1 MDYKMHSKSN
11 DLLDFQTL
19 DALLEKIAH
28 YSAAVKRDPGEECNG
43 IGGAL
48 SVEPA
53 PGSKLND
60 WCPAA
65 STPAPAPA
73 PALHPASMG
82 DGLDAAQM
90 SGSSSSQGQPSSQP
104 PGSLNPPPPEI
115 ANPSRP
121 KRQTNQLQYL
131 LKVVLK
137 TLWKHQFSWPFQAPV
152 DAIKLNLPDYYKIIK
167 NPMDMGTIKKRLENS
182 YYLNAQEC
190 IQDFNTMFTNCY
202 IYNKAGDDIVL
213 MAEALEKL
221 FLQKISEMPQ
231 EETEITVMT
240 PKGRGR
246 GRRNDAGLNLKPG
259 PVLDS
264 PSTTPQTRGLSSLGQ
279 GPQTRA
285 PVQGPPS
292 LPPQSAV
299 PAVPPRVPP
308 TIPSHAPPLGA
319 PFSLPPSDCNPQAPV
334 LTPLPQV
341 QTALPPMPIQQNTAP
356 VLPNVLSKVC
366 EVGLEKLHQQSSTTT
381 LKKTQRKSQK
391 RKADTTTPTANDQ
404 LSESS
409 PAESK
414 SGKTLPRRESVRPPK
429 LPKKEAP
436 DSQHHVNYVVPAGA
450 HSPKQQEQLR
460 YCLGIVKEMFAKKHA
475 AYAWPFY
482 KPVDVDALGL
492 HDYHDIIKHP
502 MDLTSIKEKLENRQY
517 RDAQEFAADVR
528 LMFSNC
534 YKYNPPDHEVVAMA
548 RKLQDVFE
556 MRFAKMPDEPE
567 ETFTPAPAP
576 VPHPTVPVKTQPPI
590 PAPSSSDSSS
600 DSSSES
606 ESSTD
611 DSEEERAQRLAE
623 LKEQL
628 KAVHEQLAAL
638 SQPQT
643 SKPKKK
649 EKEKKEKKKDKHKK
663 KGAMPGLEEI
673 LEPPPA
679 LQPQK
684 KSKNNKDPVPKKT
697 KKPNSKKEG
706 LKNNRSMPP
715 QGPVPPILQPVSA
728 LDSVEDLGGGA
739 GPAGV
744 APTEKSKPMS
754 YEEKRQLSLDINK
767 LPGDKLG
774 RVVHIIQ
781 SREPSLKNS
790 NPDEIEIDF
799 ETLKPSTLRELERYV
814 SSCLRKKKKPP
825 VAEKTMEA
833 MTAAKTKGSS
843 SDSGSSSESSSSD
856 SEDSESGMASKPKKR
871 GHATKEGKK
880 SQHQAMPPGMP
891 QPQVHLQPQ
900 APAHQPTAQIKQQP
914 QHPSPATYM
923 APPVTALES
932 SQLLENTFDS
942 LPHFGQPL
950 MHLSHNN
957 DSSSPAPPHLN
968 AHPAG
973 GPGSPETHPFLN
985 QHPILTSPALHN
997 AMPQQPSRPSN
1008 RALSLP
1014 PKPPQP
1020 TTTPQPPSQQPQ
1032 QPQQHPPQQ
1041 PLQLPSQQA
1050 PQSQHHLPPHLL
1062 HPPQPIRQRPLSPPT
1077 LTPQGLLSSQPPQ
1090 MLLEDDEEPVPSM
1103 PLNQVQL
1110 YLQQLQQGRQ
1120 QQQQGTVMQAL
1131 QGRQQQQ
1138 PSQASLLQTVQVQ
1151 SQLGPQT
1158 SLAPPQLPVQTQPQ
1172 PAPSHQPSPQIPQH
1186 QPRHMQHVPQTQT
1199 QQQQL
1204 AYSQGPVPTQQTQ
1217 QVQHKVSMA
1226 PNKAQQQIIQQ
1237 QQQQQHPSPRQ
1248 HKPDPYSAGHLRENP
1263 SPLMMHS
1270 PQISQYTP
1278 VVHQSPPHNLQP
1290 KKEPP
1295 QRGPLVLGGVKEE
1308 KQQPPSPVMRS
1319 ESFSPAMRPEPHK
1332 QPESKPHLPSHG
1344 QPRQD
1349 MKPLE
1354 SSRPII
1360 RSSEQSGPPP
1370 SMQDKDKFK
1379 QEPKTPVAPKK
1390 DVKLKNISS
1399 WASLAQ
1405 KSTSTPSSAVKSS
1418 SDSFELF
1425 RRAARE
1431 KEEREKAL
1439 KAQAEQAEKDRQRRE
1454 QEKQR
1459 GRDEEDTMEPVRRPH
1474 EEPRRRSEQHQA
1486 PQQQHQAPTPAP
1498 NPQAQPPSAPP
1509 PSQAPAQSPASSQS
1523 ALDQQRE
1530 MARRR
1535 EQERRRREAMAAT
1548 IDMNFQSDLMA
1559 IFEENLF

>member
-28 YSAAVKRDPGEECNG
+28 YSAAVKRDPSEECNG
-43 IGGAL
+43 IGGTLPA
-48 SVEPA
+48 EAA
-53 PGSKLND
+53 PGSRLNE
-60 WCPAA
+60 WCPVAPPLPPPPP
-65 STPAPAPA
+65 PAPVPT
-73 PALHPASMG
+73 LHPTSMG
-82 DGLDAAQM
+82 DGLDAAPM
-90 SGSSSSQGQPSSQP
+90 SGSSSSSQGQSQP
-104 PGSLNPPPPEI
+104 QSQPSHIFNPPPPEVV
-115 ANPSRP
+115 NSSQP

-152 DAIKLNLPDYYKIIK
+152 DAVKLNLPDYYKIIK
-167 NPMDMGTIKKRLENS
+167 SPMDMGTIKKRLENS
-182 YYLNAQEC
+182 YYWNAQEC
-190 IQDFNTMFTNCY
+190 IHDFNTMFTNCY

-231 EETEITVMT
+231 EENEITVMT

-246 GRRNDAGLNLKPG
+246 GRRDAGLNLKPPG
-259 PVLDS
+259 PSLDS
-264 PSTTPQTRGLSSLGQ
+264 PSTTPQTRGISNHGA

-285 PVQGPPS
+285 PIPIPGPPA
-292 LPPQSAV
+292 LPPQVALQQSL
-299 PAVPPRVPP
+299 PPRVPP
-308 TIPSHAPPLGA
+308 TIPQLAPSFPLG
-319 PFSLPPSDCNPQAPV
+319 PSDCNPPSTIMTSV
-334 LTPLPQV
+334 PPPT
-341 QTALPPMPIQQNTAP
+341 QTALPPMPIQPMPIQP
-356 VLPNVLSKVC
+356 MPI
-366 EVGLEKLHQQSSTTT
+366 QQSPAPMLQSVMP
-381 LKKTQRKSQK
+381 KQRKSQK

-414 SGKTLPRRESVRPPK
+414 SGKTLPRRESVRPSK
-429 LPKKEAP
+429 QPKKEAP
-436 DSQHHVNYVVPAGA
+436 DSQHHLPYSAPAGPN
-450 HSPKQQEQLR
+450 SPKLLEQLR
-460 YCLGIVKEMFAKKHA
+460 YCVGIVKEMFAKKHA

-482 KPVDVDALGL
+482 KPVDVESLGL

-502 MDLTSIKEKLENRQY
+502 MDLTTIKDKLDNRQY

-534 YKYNPPDHEVVAMA
+534 YKYNPPDHEVVVMA

-567 ETFTPAPAP
+567 EVFTPAPAP
-576 VPHPTVPVKTQPPI
+576 VLHPAAPVKPQPPI
-590 PAPSSSDSSS
+590 AAASSSDSSS

-638 SQPQT
+638 SQPQA

-649 EKEKKEKKKDKHKK
+649 EKDKKEKKKDKHKK
-663 KGAMPGLEEI
+663 KAIPGLEEI
-673 LEPPPA
+673 LEPPSA
-679 LQPQK
+679 LPTPK
-684 KSKNNKDPVPKKT
+684 GKNKNNKDPLPKKT
-697 KKPNSKKEG
+697 KKPSKKEG
-706 LKNNRSMPP
+706 IKNNRSIPP
-715 QGPVPPILQPVSA
+715 PGTAPPTLQPVPG
-728 LDSVEDLGGGA
+728 LDPVEELALGGGPGSA
-739 GPAGV
+739 GLVPA
-744 APTEKSKPMS
+744 EKCKPMS

-814 SSCLRKKKKPP
+814 SSCLRKKKKAP
-825 VAEKTMEA
+825 EKAMETMSV
-833 MTAAKTKGSS
+833 KPKGSS

-856 SEDSESGMASKPKKR
+856 SEDSESGMATKLKKR
-871 GHATKEGKK
+871 GHSAKEGKK
-880 SQHQAMPPGMP
+880 GHHPVMAPNMV
-891 QPQVHLQPQ
+891 QPQVPLQPQ
-900 APAHQPTAQIKQQP
+900 APVLQPTAQLKQQQQP
-914 QHPSPATYM
+914 QPPPQQQQQHPSPAAYM

-950 MHLSHNN
+950 MHMSHHAN

-968 AHPAG
+968 AHTAS
-973 GPGSPETHPFLN
+973 GPGSPDTHPFLN
-985 QHPILTSPALHN
+985 QHPILQSPALHN

-1008 RALSLP
+1008 RAAPLP
-1014 PKPPQP
+1014 AKPPQP
-1020 TTTPQPPSQQPQ
+1020 TT
-1032 QPQQHPPQQ
+1032 PQQ
-1041 PLQLPSQQA
+1041 PLQLQPQQP
-1050 PQSQHHLPPHLL
+1050 PQPPQPQHHLPPHLL

-1090 MLLEDDEEPVPSM
+1090 LLLEDDEEPVPTM
-1103 PLNQVQL
+1103 PLNQVL
-1110 YLQQLQQGRQ
+1110 YLQQLQQGRPQ
-1120 QQQQGTVMQAL
+1120 QQQQQQVSLMQSL
-1131 QGRQQQQ
+1131 QSRQSQ
-1138 PSQASLLQTVQVQ
+1138 PQSQASLLQTVQVQ
-1151 SQLGPQT
+1151 SQMPVQT
-1158 SLAPPQLPVQTQPQ
+1158 QLPVQTQPQ
-1172 PAPSHQPSPQIPQH
+1172 APPAHQPSPQMPQQH
-1186 QPRHMQHVPQTQT
+1186 APRHMQQSQSQ

-1204 AYSQGPVPTQQTQ
+1204 ASFSQGPVQTTQTQ
-1217 QVQHKVSMA
+1217 PAQHKVAMTPS
-1226 PNKAQQQIIQQ
+1226 KAQQQII

-1248 HKPDPYSAGHLRENP
+1248 HKPDPYSTGHLRENP
-1263 SPLMMHS
+1263 SPLMIHS
-1270 PQISQYTP
+1270 PQISQYPP
-1278 VVHQSPPHNLQP
+1278 VVHQSPPQNLQP
-1290 KKEPP
+1290 KKEP
-1295 QRGPLVLGGVKEE
+1295 QRGPPALGPLKEE
-1308 KQQPPSPVMRS
+1308 KQPSSPVMRS
-1319 ESFSPAMRPEPHK
+1319 ESFSPPIRQEPHK
-1332 QPESKPHLPSHG
+1332 QPENKTHIPGHG
-1344 QPRQD
+1344 QQRPD
-1349 MKPLE
+1349 MKPLDT
-1354 SSRPII
+1354 SSRPVI
-1360 RSSEQSGPPP
+1360 RSSDQSGPPP
-1370 SMQDKDKFK
+1370 TMPDKDKFK

-1390 DVKLKNISS
+1390 VQDVKLKNMGS

-1405 KSTSTPSSAVKSS
+1405 RSTSTPSSAVKSS
-1418 SDSFELF
+1418 SDSFEQF

-1439 KAQAEQAEKDRQRRE
+1439 KAQAEQAEKDRLRRE

-1459 GRDEEDTMEPVRRPH
+1459 GRDDEDSMEVARRPH
-1474 EEPRRRSEQHQA
+1474 EEQRRRSEHQQA
-1486 PQQQHQAPTPAP
+1486 QAPPPQQQHQAPSQTP
-1498 NPQAQPPSAPP
+1498 NQQPQTPSATQPSQPPP
-1509 PSQAPAQSPASSQS
+1509 QSPASSQS